1 MTDYKLFRFWIL
13 FFSFISICCT
23 SGVFAQTDLK
33 KPKRI
38 LVVHSYH
45 ESQKNHVGMMQK
57 GIDEVLHNSGFQVKH
72 FYMDTKRDNSLEWMD
87 ISGKLALDI
96 VLRWKPELVIS
107 LDDNAQKYFARFLTN
122 KNMAPF
128 VVFSGVNADPQK
140 YGFPAKNVT
149 GVLERPNV
157 QESISLLQKIYPGK
171 IKKMLFLSDRSATTD
186 PFHAY
191 VKTLDLPVEVVASKQ
206 PLTFGEW
213 KQTINEYKDKVD
225 AIGIYVC
232 RTVKRGTN
240 PNETVPETELIGYI
254 NKTTNL
260 PTVGF
265 FDSAT
270 KAGVLC
276 AVSVSMKEQGKQ
288 AAIIALD
295 LLRGNRK
302 IQDIKIL
309 PTTRGRIQLNLKVA
323 EKKGIIIPYNIIK
336 RAKIL
341 VK

>member
-1 MTDYKLFRFWIL
+1 MPYYRKFQSFIL
-13 FFSFISICCT
+13 FFSFISFFCAGGIC
-23 SGVFAQTDLK
+23 AQTDMK

-57 GIDEVLHNSGFQVKH
+57 GIDEVLHNSGFQIKH
-72 FYMDTKRDNSLEWMD
+72 FYMDTKRDNSPEWMD

-96 VLRWKPELVIS
+96 VLRWKPALVIS

-122 KNMAPF
+122 KNIAPF
-128 VVFSGVNADPQK
+128 VVFSGVNADPKK

-149 GVLERPNV
+149 GILERPNV
-157 QESISLLQKIYPGK
+157 QKSISLLQKIYPGK
-171 IKKMLFLSDRSATTD
+171 IKRMLFLSDKSATTD
-186 PFHAY
+186 SFHAY

-206 PLTFGEW
+206 PLTFDEW
-213 KQTINEYKDKVD
+213 KQTINKYKDKID

-232 RTVKRGTN
+232 RTVKRGAD
-240 PNETVPETELIGYI
+240 PNEIVPEAELIDYI

-265 FDSAT
+265 FDSAAT
-270 KAGVLC
+270 AGVLC

-309 PTTRGRIQLNLKVA
+309 STKRGRIELNLKIA
-323 EKKGIIIPYNIIK
+323 KEKGIIIPYKIIK